1 MSNIVGAHNG
11 TLHDKKYEDAKKTD
25 SEIMFRDI
33 NDRGLS
39 TVLNELDKK
48 SAFAITMYDKRD
60 HCVYFTRNDDRTLSF
75 AFLEGRGV
83 MYWASELGMLKYVLD
98 RAGEKYTTFSLKA
111 HHVVKIYAPDVTAH
125 NIQHDPGKIVQN
137 YTTLKSA
144 PAPVVVVQQKQTQQQ
159 MTPEQLALPSPT
171 PTLTPKVET
180 KSNVVQLR
188 SKVPLKSFH
197 GTCQCKTNHLNLM
210 QVSYVRRDKLA
221 GFRYDKKDDC
231 IYCVTCDPIIQESV
245 KEILKV

>member
-1 MSNIVGAHNG
+1 
-11 TLHDKKYEDAKKTD
+11 
-25 SEIMFRDI
+25 
-33 NDRGLS
+33 
-39 TVLNELDKK
+39 
-48 SAFAITMYDKRD
+48 
-60 HCVYFTRNDDRTLSF
+60 
-75 AFLEGRGV
+75 
-83 MYWASELGMLKYVLD
+83 
-98 RAGEKYTTFSLKA
+98 
-111 HHVVKIYAPDVTAH
+111 VKVYAPDVTSH
-125 NIQHDPGKIVQN
+125 NINNDPGKIVQN

-197 GTCQCKTNHLNLM
+197 GTCQCKTNHLNLI